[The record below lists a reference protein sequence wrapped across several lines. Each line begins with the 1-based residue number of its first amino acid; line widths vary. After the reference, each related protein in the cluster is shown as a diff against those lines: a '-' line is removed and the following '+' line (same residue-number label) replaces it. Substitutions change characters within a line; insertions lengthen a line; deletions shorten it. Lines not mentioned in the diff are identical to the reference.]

1 MTHSHKHKAQNNKLK
16 KAKEEIRK
24 REHDGSEKIKTEVKD
39 AHASGIGAL
48 GRSEEN
54 QIEKIDNNKFENDDT
69 VY

>member
-1 MTHSHKHKAQNNKLK
+1 MTNSHKHKPQNNKMK

-24 REHDGSEKIKTEVKD
+24 RENDGSEKIKTEVKD

-54 QIEKIDNNKFENDDT
+54 QIEKTDNNKFEKDDT